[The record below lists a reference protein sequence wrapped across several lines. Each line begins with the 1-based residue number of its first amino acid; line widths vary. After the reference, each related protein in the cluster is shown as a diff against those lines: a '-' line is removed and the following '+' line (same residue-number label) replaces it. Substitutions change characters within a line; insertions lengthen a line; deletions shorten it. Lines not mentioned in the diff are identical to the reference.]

1 MTQEQQHQVED
12 LNDQMLVRRQKMEQ
26 LREDGIDPF
35 GKRFE
40 RTHNS
45 EELHELFDPR
55 TKEELAE
62 MGLTASVAGR
72 MMTRRGKGKAG
83 FAHLQDREGQIQIYV
98 RKDQVGDEAYE
109 VFKHADLGDFFGV
122 TGQIMKTDTG
132 EVSIKASEIT
142 ILSKALRPL
151 PDKYHGLTNIEQRY
165 RQRYLDLI
173 SNRESFDRF
182 MKRSQIISEIR
193 RYLDGNGY
201 IEVETPVLHNEAGG
215 AAARPFITHHNA
227 LDIDLYLRIALELH
241 LKRLIVGGM
250 EKVYEIGRVFR
261 NEGIDTTHNPEF
273 TMLEAYT
280 AYTDFNDVMNL
291 TEGII
296 RNAAEK
302 VLGTAKITYDGQAV
316 DLESDFKRIHMVDAI
331 KEQTGVD
338 FWQEMTL
345 EEALALAEKH
355 NVEVTEAMGVG
366 HVINEF
372 FETFVEETLTQPTF
386 VYGHPVEVSPLAKKN
401 PEDPRFTDRFELF
414 IVGREFANAFTE
426 LNDPIDQRER
436 FEAQEKERELGND
449 EAHGVDEDFLEAL
462 EYGMPPTGGLGIG
475 IDRLVMLLTDAQS
488 IRDVLLFPT
497 MKSLDGVNKKNDVNN
512 TASEAPEKNVKTES
526 EKIDF
531 SKVKVEPLFE
541 EFVDFDT
548 FSKSDFRAVKVKECV
563 AVPKS
568 KKLLQF
574 TLDDGTGTD
583 RTILSGIHAY
593 YEPEELVGKTLIA
606 ITNLPPRA
614 MMGIDSCGM
623 LLSAIH
629 EEEGEEKLHLLMV
642 DDHIP
647 AGAKLY

>member
-1 MTQEQQHQVED
+1 MTEEQQHQVED
-12 LNDQMLVRRQKMEQ
+12 LNDQMLVRRQKMEE
-26 LREDGIDPF
+26 LRETGIDPF

-45 EELHELFDPR
+45 EELHELFDSR

-62 MGLTASVAGR
+62 MSLTASVAGR

-98 RKDQVGDEAYE
+98 RKDQVGDDAYE
-109 VFKHADLGDFFGV
+109 IFKHADLGDFFGV

-132 EVSIKASEIT
+132 EVTIKATEFT

-215 AAARPFITHHNA
+215 AAARPFTTHHNA

-280 AYTDFNDVMNL
+280 AYTDYRDVMNL

-302 VLGTAKITYDGQAV
+302 VLGTARITYDGQAV
-316 DLESDFKRIHMVDAI
+316 DLESDFKRVHMVDAI

-338 FWQEMTL
+338 FWKEMTL
-345 EEALALAEKH
+345 DEALAIAKEH
-355 NVEVTEAMGVG
+355 NVEVTDAMGVG

-372 FETFVEETLTQPTF
+372 FEEFVEETLTQPTF
-386 VYGHPVEVSPLAKKN
+386 IYGHPVEVSPLAKKN

-414 IVGREFANAFTE
+414 IIGREFANAFTE

-497 MKSLDGVNKKNDVNN
+497 M
-512 TASEAPEKNVKTES
+512 
-526 EKIDF
+526 
-531 SKVKVEPLFE
+531 
-541 EFVDFDT
+541 
-548 FSKSDFRAVKVKECV
+548 R
-563 AVPKS
+563 
-568 KKLLQF
+568 
-574 TLDDGTGTD
+574 
-583 RTILSGIHAY
+583 
-593 YEPEELVGKTLIA
+593 
-606 ITNLPPRA
+606 
-614 MMGIDSCGM
+614 
-623 LLSAIH
+623 
-629 EEEGEEKLHLLMV
+629 
-642 DDHIP
+642 
-647 AGAKLY
+647 

>member
-531 SKVKVEPLFE
+531 SNVKIEPIFE
-541 EFVDFDT
+541 EMVDFDT
-548 FSKSDFRAVKVKECV
+548 FAKSDFRAVKILACE

-568 KKLLQF
+568 KKLLKF
-574 TLDDGTGTD
+574 TLDDGERKD
-583 RTILSGIHAY
+583 RVILSGIHEY
-593 YEPEELVGKTLIA
+593 YEPEELVGKTAIA
-606 ITNLPPRA
+606 IVNLPPRK
-614 MMGIDSCGM
+614 MMGIDSEGM
-623 LLSAIH
+623 LISAVH
-629 EEEGEEKLHLLMV
+629 EKDGHEGLNLLMV
-642 DDHIP
+642 NDRIP

>member
-1 MTQEQQHQVED
+1 MSNEHIEE
-12 LNDQMLVRRQKMEQ
+12 LNDQQIVRREKMAALAEQ
-26 LREDGIDPF
+26 GIDPF
-35 GKRFE
+35 GTRFE
-40 RTHNS
+40 RTATS
-45 EELHELFDPR
+45 GQLKEKYADKTKEELHEIN
-55 TKEELAE
+55 K
-62 MGLTASVAGR
+62 TATIAGR
-72 MMTRRGKGKAG
+72 LMTKRGKGKVG
-83 FAHLQDREGQIQIYV
+83 FAHIQDRDGQIQVYV
-98 RKDQVGDEAYE
+98 RKDAVGDENYQI
-109 VFKHADLGDFFGV
+109 FKKADLGDFLGIE
-122 TGQIMKTDTG
+122 GEIMRTDMG
-132 EVSIKASEIT
+132 ELTIKAT
-142 ILSKALRPL
+142 HLTHLSKALRPL
-151 PDKYHGLTNIEQRY
+151 PEKFHGLTDVETKY
-165 RQRYLDLI
+165 RKRYLDLV
-173 SNRESFDRF
+173 SNRESFERF
-182 MKRSQIISEIR
+182 VTRSKIISEIR
-193 RYLDGNGY
+193 RYLDGLGFL
-201 IEVETPVLHNEAGG
+201 EVETPVLHNEAGG

-227 LDIDLYLRIALELH
+227 QDMDMVLRIATELH

-250 EKVYEIGRVFR
+250 ERVYEIGRIFR
-261 NEGIDTTHNPEF
+261 NEGMDATHNPEF
-273 TMLEAYT
+273 TSIEVYQAY
-280 AYTDFNDVMNL
+280 ADFKDIMDL

-296 RNAAEK
+296 QHASKAVK
-302 VLGTAKITYDGQAV
+302 GDGPISYQGTEIAIDKP
-316 DLESDFKRIHMVDAI
+316 FKRVHMVDAI
-331 KEQTGVD
+331 KEVTGVD

-345 EEALALAEKH
+345 EEAQAIAKEKNVPVEKH
-355 NVEVTEAMGVG
+355 FTSVG
-366 HVINEF
+366 HIINAF
-372 FETFVEETLTQPTF
+372 FEEFVEETLIQPTF

-401 PEDPRFTDRFELF
+401 AENPRFTDRFELF
-414 IVGREFANAFTE
+414 IMTKEYGNAFTE
-426 LNDPIDQRER
+426 LNDPIDQLSR
-436 FEAQEKERELGND
+436 FEAQAKAKELGDD
-449 EAHGVDEDFLEAL
+449 EATGIDYDYVEAL

-475 IDRLVMLLTDAQS
+475 IDRLVMLLTDTTT

-497 MKSLDGVNKKNDVNN
+497 MKTIGGVK
-512 TASEAPEKNVKTES
+512 SENGVSSKEVSTPNSEP

-541 EFVDFDT
+541 EDVDFDT

-623 LLSAIH
+623 LLSAVH